1 VVTVDDGELAEERRV
16 DSVWSTE
23 DLANKRVDDLDEEG
37 RVGEVHAADLD
48 VAPEPEGGEDE
59 GDE

>member
-1 VVTVDDGELAEERRV
+1 MVTVDDGELAEERRV